1 MLRQLFAGKIQQ
13 FLPQPFAP
21 GVCRDEQV
29 LDLPGLVAHGH
40 HAVRH
45 VLGAVQVDRPT
56 LLFFFFELRIE
67 ELRGPLRQSFFRPAA
82 LADSAPPLGKQP
94 GSGSKLLLGF
104 HQPHVL
110 APLPLGQLGD
120 GVGLAPLLVQLRPAQ
135 TGTLPA
141 LLPAPGVA
149 FSKDEEIATH
159 DSTGDAMVLVL
170 EGTGQFTVD
179 GKEYILQ
186 AGDTLVMPAKKP
198 HSVYAKED
206 FKWLLTVV
214 FPS

>member
-1 MLRQLFAGKIQQ
+1 MYKNIEQQ
-13 FLPQPFAP
+13 QKVILKDL
-21 GVCRDEQV
+21 VDEQ
-29 LDLPGLVAHGH
+29 PGQIVSKTLAQNGH
-40 HAVRH
+40 VS
-45 VLGAVQVDRPT
+45 VT
-56 LLFFFFELRIE
+56 LF
-67 ELRGPLRQSFFRPAA
+67 
-82 LADSAPPLGKQP
+82 
-94 GSGSKLLLGF
+94 
-104 HQPHVL
+104 
-110 APLPLGQLGD
+110 
-120 GVGLAPLLVQLRPAQ
+120 
-135 TGTLPA
+135 
-141 LLPAPGVA
+141 A